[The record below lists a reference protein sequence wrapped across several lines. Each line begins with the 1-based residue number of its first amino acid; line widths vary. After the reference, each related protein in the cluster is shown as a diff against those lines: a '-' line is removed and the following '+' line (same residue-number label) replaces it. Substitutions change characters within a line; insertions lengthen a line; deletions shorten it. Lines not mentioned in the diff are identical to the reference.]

1 MGKHSGRHAFKDKL
15 ISLGYADLTDDVI
28 ENAFGKFKI
37 LADKK
42 KHIYDEDI
50 IALVDDSLVLD
61 NKANTIVLKSLKV
74 FAGTGEPQKADMTL
88 DVNGQI
94 KSATETG
101 DGPVDA
107 IFKCIK
113 NLYPHDVNLQLYQ
126 VHAVTEGTDAQATVS
141 VRIEENGKTTVGQ
154 AADTDTLVASA
165 NAYIAALNKMILKRE
180 KTAPAMEQEKEKMRG
195 IQMGLFDKVKKIWS
209 QDMAIDLGTAN
220 TLVVVKGQG
229 VVLNEPSVVAI
240 VEQAGKKQVLAVG
253 DEAKTMLGRTPGNIE
268 AIRPLRDGVIADFIV
283 TEEMIKHFIKK
294 VHKGRSFA
302 NPRILIC
309 VPTGS
314 TPVERKAIQDSAL
327 AAGARR
333 VQLIEEPIAAAI
345 GANLPISEATG
356 SMVVDIGGGT
366 SEIAVMSLGGLVY
379 SKSLRVAGDAMDGAM
394 ANYMRKE
401 YNLMIGDS
409 TAEKIK
415 KEIGTAIPTNDNT
428 YPVKGRDLRS
438 GTPKEVNIT
447 EEDTAEA
454 LNDILREMVNGI
466 KDALE
471 ATPPELSADL
481 VDMGL
486 TLTGGGALLKNIDK
500 RFSKETGLPVHI
512 AEDPLSCVAVGT
524 GKALDQEQT
533 FSTMMTE
540 Y

>member
-1 MGKHSGRHAFKDKL
+1 
-15 ISLGYADLTDDVI
+15 
-28 ENAFGKFKI
+28 
-37 LADKK
+37 
-42 KHIYDEDI
+42 
-50 IALVDDSLVLD
+50 
-61 NKANTIVLKSLKV
+61 
-74 FAGTGEPQKADMTL
+74 
-88 DVNGQI
+88 
-94 KSATETG
+94 
-101 DGPVDA
+101 
-107 IFKCIK
+107 
-113 NLYPHDVNLQLYQ
+113 
-126 VHAVTEGTDAQATVS
+126 
-141 VRIEENGKTTVGQ
+141 
-154 AADTDTLVASA
+154 
-165 NAYIAALNKMILKRE
+165 
-180 KTAPAMEQEKEKMRG
+180 
-195 IQMGLFDKVKKIWS
+195 
-209 QDMAIDLGTAN
+209 MAIDLGTAN
-220 TLVVVKGQG
+220 TLVVLKGQG

-240 VEQAGKKQVLAVG
+240 AENNGKKTVLAVG
-253 DEAKTMLGRTPGNIE
+253 DEAKTMLGRTPGNIS

-294 VHKGRSFA
+294 VHKNKTFA

-345 GANLPISEATG
+345 GAGLPISEATG

-366 SEIAVMSLGGLVY
+366 TEIAVMSLGGLVY
-379 SKSLRVAGDAMDGAM
+379 SRSLRIAGDAMDTALV
-394 ANYMRKE
+394 NYMRKE

-415 KEIGTAIPTNDNT
+415 KEIGTAIPSNNNT
-428 YPVKGRDLRS
+428 YAVKGRDLRS

-447 EEDTAEA
+447 EEDSAEA
-454 LNDILREMVNGI
+454 LNNILKEMVNGI

-471 ATPPELSADL
+471 NTPPELSADL

-512 AEDPLSCVAVGT
+512 ADDPLACVAIGT
-524 GKALDQEQT
+524 GKALENEEI
-533 FSTMMTE
+533 FSTMLSE

>member
-1 MGKHSGRHAFKDKL
+1 M
-15 ISLGYADLTDDVI
+15 
-28 ENAFGKFKI
+28 
-37 LADKK
+37 
-42 KHIYDEDI
+42 
-50 IALVDDSLVLD
+50 
-61 NKANTIVLKSLKV
+61 ANW
-74 FAGTGEPQKADMTL
+74 
-88 DVNGQI
+88 
-94 KSATETG
+94 
-101 DGPVDA
+101 
-107 IFKCIK
+107 IK
-113 NLYPHDVNLQLYQ
+113 NL
-126 VHAVTEGTDAQATVS
+126 S
-141 VRIEENGKTTVGQ
+141 
-154 AADTDTLVASA
+154 S
-165 NAYIAALNKMILKRE
+165 
-180 KTAPAMEQEKEKMRG
+180 
-195 IQMGLFDKVKKIWS
+195 IWS

-220 TLVVVKGQG
+220 TLVVLKGQG

-240 VEQAGKKQVLAVG
+240 ADNMGKKTVLAVG
-253 DEAKTMLGRTPGNIE
+253 DEAKTMLGRTPGNIS

-294 VHKGRSFA
+294 VHAGKTFA

-345 GANLPISEATG
+345 GAGLPISEATG

-366 SEIAVMSLGGLVY
+366 TEIAVMSLGGLVY
-379 SKSLRVAGDAMDGAM
+379 SKSLRVAGDAMDSALV
-394 ANYMRKE
+394 NYMRKE

-415 KEIGTAIPTNDNT
+415 KEIGTAIPSNSNT
-428 YPVKGRDLRS
+428 YAVKGRDLRS

-447 EEDTAEA
+447 EEDSAEA
-454 LNDILREMVNGI
+454 LNDILKEMVNGI

-471 ATPPELSADL
+471 NTPPELSADL

-500 RFSKETGLPVHI
+500 RFSKETGLPVFI
-512 AEDPLSCVAVGT
+512 ADDPLACVAIGT
-524 GKALDQEQT
+524 GKALDQEET
-533 FSTMMTE
+533 FSTMLSE

>member
-1 MGKHSGRHAFKDKL
+1 
-15 ISLGYADLTDDVI
+15 
-28 ENAFGKFKI
+28 
-37 LADKK
+37 
-42 KHIYDEDI
+42 
-50 IALVDDSLVLD
+50 
-61 NKANTIVLKSLKV
+61 
-74 FAGTGEPQKADMTL
+74 
-88 DVNGQI
+88 
-94 KSATETG
+94 
-101 DGPVDA
+101 
-107 IFKCIK
+107 
-113 NLYPHDVNLQLYQ
+113 
-126 VHAVTEGTDAQATVS
+126 
-141 VRIEENGKTTVGQ
+141 
-154 AADTDTLVASA
+154 
-165 NAYIAALNKMILKRE
+165 
-180 KTAPAMEQEKEKMRG
+180 
-195 IQMGLFDKVKKIWS
+195 
-209 QDMAIDLGTAN
+209 MAIDLGTAN
-220 TLVVVKGQG
+220 TLVVLKGQG

-240 VEQAGKKQVLAVG
+240 AENNGKKTVLAVG
-253 DEAKTMLGRTPGNIE
+253 DEAKTMLGRTPGNIS

-294 VHKGRSFA
+294 VHKNRTFA

-345 GANLPISEATG
+345 GAGLPISEATG

-366 SEIAVMSLGGLVY
+366 TEIAVMSLGGLVY
-379 SKSLRVAGDAMDGAM
+379 SRSLRVAGDAMDTALVT
-394 ANYMRKE
+394 YMRKE
-401 YNLMIGDS
+401 YNLLIGDS

-415 KEIGTAIPTNDNT
+415 KEIGTAIPSNSNT
-428 YPVKGRDLRS
+428 YAVKGRDLRS

-454 LNDILREMVNGI
+454 LNDILKEMVNGI

-471 ATPPELSADL
+471 NTPPELSADL

-500 RFSKETGLPVHI
+500 RFSKETGLPVFI
-512 AEDPLSCVAVGT
+512 ADDPLACVAIGT
-524 GKALDQEQT
+524 GKALDQEET
-533 FSTMMTE
+533 FSTMLSE

>member
-1 MGKHSGRHAFKDKL
+1 
-15 ISLGYADLTDDVI
+15 
-28 ENAFGKFKI
+28 
-37 LADKK
+37 
-42 KHIYDEDI
+42 
-50 IALVDDSLVLD
+50 
-61 NKANTIVLKSLKV
+61 
-74 FAGTGEPQKADMTL
+74 
-88 DVNGQI
+88 
-94 KSATETG
+94 
-101 DGPVDA
+101 
-107 IFKCIK
+107 
-113 NLYPHDVNLQLYQ
+113 
-126 VHAVTEGTDAQATVS
+126 
-141 VRIEENGKTTVGQ
+141 
-154 AADTDTLVASA
+154 
-165 NAYIAALNKMILKRE
+165 
-180 KTAPAMEQEKEKMRG
+180 
-195 IQMGLFDKVKKIWS
+195 MGLFSTVAKIWS

-220 TLVVVKGQG
+220 TLVVLKGQG
-229 VVLNEPSVVAI
+229 VVLNEPSVVA
-240 VEQAGKKQVLAVG
+240 VVDNKGKKSILAVG

-294 VHKGRSFA
+294 VHKRSTFA

-345 GANLPISEATG
+345 GAGLPISEATG

-366 SEIAVMSLGGLVY
+366 TEMAVMSLGGVVY
-379 SKSLRVAGDAMDGAM
+379 ANSLRVAGDAMDHALQ
-394 ANYMRKE
+394 NFMRKE
-401 YNLMIGDS
+401 YNLLIGDS

-415 KEIGTAIPTNDNT
+415 KEIGTAIPTNNNK
-428 YPVKGRDLRS
+428 YPVKGRDIRS

-447 EEDTAEA
+447 EDDTSEA
-454 LNDILREMVNGI
+454 LNPILKEMIDGV

-471 ATPPELSADL
+471 NTPPELSADL

-500 RFSKETGLPVHI
+500 RFSKETGLPVHV
-512 AEDPLSCVAVGT
+512 ADDPLACVAIGT
-524 GKALDQEQT
+524 GKALDQEEI
-533 FSTMMTE
+533 FSGILSE

>member
-1 MGKHSGRHAFKDKL
+1 MKW
-15 ISLGYADLTDDVI
+15 
-28 ENAFGKFKI
+28 
-37 LADKK
+37 
-42 KHIYDEDI
+42 
-50 IALVDDSLVLD
+50 
-61 NKANTIVLKSLKV
+61 
-74 FAGTGEPQKADMTL
+74 
-88 DVNGQI
+88 
-94 KSATETG
+94 
-101 DGPVDA
+101 
-107 IFKCIK
+107 
-113 NLYPHDVNLQLYQ
+113 
-126 VHAVTEGTDAQATVS
+126 
-141 VRIEENGKTTVGQ
+141 
-154 AADTDTLVASA
+154 
-165 NAYIAALNKMILKRE
+165 LNNI
-180 KTAPAMEQEKEKMRG
+180 T
-195 IQMGLFDKVKKIWS
+195 KIWS

-220 TLVVVKGQG
+220 TLVVLKGQG
-229 VVLNEPSVVAI
+229 VVLNEPSVVA
-240 VEQAGKKQVLAVG
+240 VLDDKGKKSVLAVG
-253 DEAKTMLGRTPGNIE
+253 DEAKTMLGRTPGNIS

-294 VHKGRSFA
+294 VHNRSTFA

-345 GANLPISEATG
+345 GAGLPISEATG

-366 SEIAVMSLGGLVY
+366 TEIAIMSLGGVVY
-379 SKSLRVAGDAMDGAM
+379 SRSLRIAGDAMDNALKE
-394 ANYMRKE
+394 YMRKE
-401 YNLMIGDS
+401 YNLLIGDS

-415 KEIGTAIPTNDNT
+415 KEIGTAIPSNSNT
-428 YPVKGRDLRS
+428 FPVKGRDIRS
-438 GTPKEVNIT
+438 GTPKEVSIT

-454 LNDILREMVNGI
+454 LSGILQEMVSGI

-471 ATPPELSADL
+471 NTPPELSADL

-512 AEDPLSCVAVGT
+512 ADDPLTCVAIGT
-524 GKALDQEQT
+524 GKALEQEEI
-533 FSTMMTE
+533 FNTMLSE

>member
-1 MGKHSGRHAFKDKL
+1 MANWFKS
-15 ISLGYADLTDDVI
+15 ITNV
-28 ENAFGKFKI
+28 
-37 LADKK
+37 
-42 KHIYDEDI
+42 
-50 IALVDDSLVLD
+50 
-61 NKANTIVLKSLKV
+61 
-74 FAGTGEPQKADMTL
+74 
-88 DVNGQI
+88 
-94 KSATETG
+94 
-101 DGPVDA
+101 
-107 IFKCIK
+107 
-113 NLYPHDVNLQLYQ
+113 
-126 VHAVTEGTDAQATVS
+126 
-141 VRIEENGKTTVGQ
+141 
-154 AADTDTLVASA
+154 
-165 NAYIAALNKMILKRE
+165 
-180 KTAPAMEQEKEKMRG
+180 
-195 IQMGLFDKVKKIWS
+195 WS

-220 TLVVVKGQG
+220 TLVVLKGQG

-240 VEQAGKKQVLAVG
+240 AENMGKKTVLAVG
-253 DEAKTMLGRTPGNIE
+253 DEAKTMLGRTPGNIS

-294 VHKGRSFA
+294 VHKNKTFA

-345 GANLPISEATG
+345 GAGLPISEATG

-366 SEIAVMSLGGLVY
+366 TEIAVMSLGGLVY
-379 SKSLRVAGDAMDGAM
+379 SKSLRVAGDAMDTALI
-394 ANYMRKE
+394 NYMRKE

-415 KEIGTAIPTNDNT
+415 KEIGTAIPSNSNT
-428 YPVKGRDLRS
+428 YAVKGRDLRS
-438 GTPKEVNIT
+438 GTPKEINIT

-454 LNDILREMVNGI
+454 LNGILKEMVSGI

-471 ATPPELSADL
+471 NTPPELSADL

-500 RFSKETGLPVHI
+500 RFSKETGLPVFI
-512 AEDPLSCVAVGT
+512 ADDPLACVAIGT
-524 GKALDQEQT
+524 GKA
-533 FSTMMTE
+533 
-540 Y
+540 